1 MSDGTAARNR
11 GVRRFF
17 LDLADRPFVSSRP
30 RSLLEWGAPLAIA
43 VLLSVWVRWS
53 GFDLAAQQW
62 IHRIGG
68 PDWGLGEH
76 PFWKWLY
83 WGGTIPAAVV
93 VFGALGLFFW
103 SWREAALRPWRRVMG
118 FLILSGIIGPG
129 VITNAIVKEY
139 WGRPRP
145 RELVEFGGRSEFEPI
160 LSYDPASHGL
170 SFPCGHATMG
180 FFFLAFYFL
189 VRGRRP
195 DLAQGILFGSLAIG
209 GLMGIAR
216 MTQGAHFFSD
226 VVWAAAVCWYTPLV
240 LAKAFRLERSLVSQG
255 DAGAR
260 PMPTA
265 LKVAF
270 SVVGAGLFAAV
281 LLATPYQERRTYEV
295 MNDFAK
301 SGPLTLRLELEVG
314 EVEIIPGETFR
325 ILATAQGHGIPT
337 SKIGR
342 NYLETAM
349 KEGAAIDYTERI
361 SGWLNE
367 VNAVVRVEVPWTRMR
382 RLKLDTGDARVS
394 ILAGA
399 TEERPIIELV
409 AGAGP
414 VTIAP
419 AGQTF
424 AVTPPGDARIVGGA
438 PAAAADGSS
447 FFRVELGEAY
457 EGRLEWAKPG
467 AP

>member
-1 MSDGTAARNR
+1 MSDGTAARDR

-17 LDLADRPFVSSRP
+17 LDLAARPFRASRW

-43 VLLSVWVRWS
+43 VALSVWVRGS

-129 VITNAIVKEY
+129 IITNAVVKEY

-160 LSYDPASHGL
+160 LTYDGSSHGL

-180 FFFLAFYFL
+180 FYFLALYFL

-240 LAKAFRLERSLVSQG
+240 LAKAFRLDRSLVSRT
-255 DAGAR
+255 DAVAR

-265 LKVAF
+265 LKAVF
-270 SVVGAGLFAAV
+270 SIVGAGLLAAV

-295 MNDFAK
+295 MNDFAR
-301 SGPLTLRLELEVG
+301 SGSLTLRLELEVG
-314 EVEIIPGETFR
+314 EVEIVPGETFR
-325 ILATAQGHGIPT
+325 ILAKAQGHGIPT

-367 VNAVVRVEVPWTRMR
+367 VNASLRVEVPWARMR
-382 RLKLDTGDARVS
+382 RLKLDTGDALVS
-394 ILAGA
+394 ILAGP

-409 AGAGP
+409 GGSGP
-414 VTIAP
+414 VRIAP
-419 AGQTF
+419 AGHTVVV
-424 AVTPPGDARIVGGA
+424 APPGDARIAGEA
-438 PAAAADGSS
+438 PVAGSETS
-447 FFRVELGEAY
+447 SLFRVELDDGY
-457 EGRLEWAKPG
+457 GGRLEWVEPES
-467 AP
+467 P